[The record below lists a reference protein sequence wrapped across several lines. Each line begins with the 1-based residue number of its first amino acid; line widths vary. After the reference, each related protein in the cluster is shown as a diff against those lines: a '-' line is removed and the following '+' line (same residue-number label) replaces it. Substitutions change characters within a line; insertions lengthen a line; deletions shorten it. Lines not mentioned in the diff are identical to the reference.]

1 MEFSCTNYKKI
12 LIFSQKKAVFIFPQM
27 KPALFTRRKISY
39 ISGEENPE
47 KTSHIFSKE
56 RFSYISETET
66 LKNFLS
72 SLYFRLQ
79 LAKPENEKFLIFFL
93 IKEQNFLK
101 YFLIVLIKHFFSFY
115 NIFLYLT
122 SFCFSSSERFL

>member
-1 MEFSCTNYKKI
+1 MELSCSNYKKI
-12 LIFSQKKAVFIFPQM
+12 LIFSQKKAVFIFPEM

-47 KTSHIFSKE
+47 KTSYIFSKE

-72 SLYFRLQ
+72 FSYFRLQ
-79 LAKPENEKFLIFFL
+79 SLK
-93 IKEQNFLK
+93 IKNFL
-101 YFLIVLIKHFFSFY
+101 YFSL
-115 NIFLYLT
+115 
-122 SFCFSSSERFL
+122 

>member
-1 MEFSCTNYKKI
+1 MELSCSNYKKN
-12 LIFSQKKAVFIFPQM
+12 FFFQEM

-39 ISGEENPE
+39 ISEEENPE
-47 KTSHIFSKE
+47 KTSYIFSKE

-72 SLYFRLQ
+72 FLYFRLQ
-79 LAKPENEKFLIFFL
+79 LAKPENQKFLTFFL

-101 YFLIVLIKHFFSFY
+101 YFLIVFIKHFFSFY
-115 NIFLYLT
+115 NIFFILNKLL
-122 SFCFSSSERFL
+122 FFIF